1 MQGTPNANRLH
12 IAIFGRR
19 NAGKSSL
26 INAITGQEI
35 ALVSEFAGT
44 TADPV
49 YKAMELLPIGPVVI
63 IDTAGIDDTGNLDEL
78 RVAKTREV
86 IGKADMALLVFSA
99 DDLAPPVFSADGEV
113 PSDFSSELEWYTLLA
128 KAHIPVIGVLNK
140 CDLGIQDAK
149 AEFDNISEGVAY
161 NGGSKALADKLDDL
175 EKAFPIPFVKTSIH
189 DPASIA
195 ELKNALVKQVPFYE
209 KDTIVSDLF
218 SPGDIVLLVAPQD
231 IQAPKGRLILP
242 QVQIMRDVLDHKG
255 LLMTV
260 TTDCLEALL
269 SKLNTPP
276 ALVITDSQVFDQVN
290 AMLPA
295 DIPLTS
301 FSILMARYKGDL
313 GIFTDGAAVIGSLKD
328 GDKVLIAEACT
339 HHALQ
344 GDIGREKLP
353 SWLRDFTGKNLS
365 ITIKTGIDF
374 AEDLTPYSLIIHC
387 GACMFNRKQMMSRIL
402 LSKNQKVPMTN
413 YGTAIAYMKGI
424 LPKVTDRLL

>member
-63 IDTAGIDDTGNLDEL
+63 IDTAGIDDIGNLGEL
-78 RVAKTREV
+78 RVAKTKEV
-86 IGKADMALLVFSA
+86 IGKADMALLVF
-99 DDLAPPVFSADGEV
+99 PADGPE
-113 PSDFSSELEWYTLLA
+113 PSDFSSELEWYSLLA
-128 KAHIPVIGVLNK
+128 KANIPVIGVLNK
-140 CDLGIQDAK
+140 CDLEIQDEK
-149 AEFDNISEGVAY
+149 VKSDSINEGSRGKDETKTPA
-161 NGGSKALADKLDDL
+161 GKLDEL
-175 EKAFPIPFVKTSIH
+175 KNAFPVPFVKTSIY
-189 DPASIA
+189 DLASIT
-195 ELKNALVKQVPFYE
+195 ELKNALVNQVPFYE

-290 AMLPA
+290 AILPE

-301 FSILMARYKGDL
+301 FSILMARCKGDL
-313 GIFTDGAAVIGSLKD
+313 GVFTDGAAVIGALKD

-353 SWLRDFTGKNLS
+353 SWLRDFTGKNLEV
-365 ITIKTGIDF
+365 TVKTGIDF

-424 LPKVTDRLL
+424 LPKVTDLLL